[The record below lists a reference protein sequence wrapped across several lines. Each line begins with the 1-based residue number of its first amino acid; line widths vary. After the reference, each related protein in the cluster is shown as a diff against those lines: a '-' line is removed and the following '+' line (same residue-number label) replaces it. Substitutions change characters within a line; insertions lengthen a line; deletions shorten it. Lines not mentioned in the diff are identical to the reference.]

1 MVPKTNK
8 KNSFTMAKRKKTL
21 TLTEEHIALISH
33 VKFEKFVFDDKE
45 HLSQLKGLVDNLKLD
60 SVAKDYNNSLLDEI
74 HNLNPLARFGWG
86 VDQWNL
92 FGGTYVLEDVA
103 MILGYFDQAIENS
116 ETLAGGRRFPEELE
130 EKMYTLYEYI
140 CDNLEDILVLAFT
153 FIPNGGL
160 VPGVYEYVDYKWSKK
175 KEKK

>member
-1 MVPKTNK
+1 
-8 KNSFTMAKRKKTL
+8 MARRKKIL

-45 HLSQLKGLVDNLKLD
+45 HFKMLKDLVNDLKLNEEVNEYNE
-60 SVAKDYNNSLLDEI
+60 SVLNEI
-74 HNLNPLARFGWG
+74 HNLNPHSRFGWG
-86 VDQWNL
+86 IDQWCL

-116 ETLAGGRRFPEELE
+116 ETLAEGRRFPAELE

-140 CDNLEDILVLAFT
+140 CENMEDILTLTLT
-153 FIPNGGL
+153 FSGKGGIT
-160 VPGVYEYVDYKWSKK
+160 PGTYEYSNYNWIK
-175 KEKK
+175 KEEKK

>member
-1 MVPKTNK
+1 
-8 KNSFTMAKRKKTL
+8 MAKRKKTL
-21 TLTEEHIALISH
+21 TLTEEHIALIAH

-45 HLSQLKGLVDNLKLD
+45 HLSHLKGLVNDLKLD
-60 SVAKDYNNSLLDEI
+60 EDWKEHNDYLLDEI
-74 HNLNPLARFGWG
+74 HNLNPHSRFGWG

-116 ETLAGGRRFPEELE
+116 ETLATGRRFPEELE
-130 EKMYTLYEYI
+130 EKMYNLYEYI
-140 CDNLEDILVLAFT
+140 CDNFDDILVLT
-153 FIPNGGL
+153 FALAGQGGL
-160 VPGVYEYVDYKWSKK
+160 VPGTYEYVDYQWTKK

>member
-1 MVPKTNK
+1 
-8 KNSFTMAKRKKTL
+8 MAKRKKTL

-45 HLSQLKGLVDNLKLD
+45 HLLQMKGLVNSLKLSEDAQEMND
-60 SVAKDYNNSLLDEI
+60 SILEEI
-74 HNLNPLARFGWG
+74 HNLDPHSRFGWG
-86 VDQWNL
+86 IDQWNL

-116 ETLAGGRRFPEELE
+116 ETIAGGRRFPEELE

-140 CDNLEDILVLAFT
+140 CDNMEDILVLSFT
-153 FIPNGGL
+153 FLGDGGL
-160 VPGVYEYVDYKWSKK
+160 VPGTYEYVDYKWSKK

>member
-1 MVPKTNK
+1 MV
-8 KNSFTMAKRKKTL
+8 KRKKRL

-45 HLSQLKGLVDNLKLD
+45 HLAQLKHLVDDLKLLD
-60 SVAKDYNNSLLDEI
+60 DAKEYNEGLLEEI
-74 HNLNPLARFGWG
+74 HNLNPHSRFGWG

-116 ETLAGGRRFPEELE
+116 EALAGGRRFPEELE

-140 CDNLEDILVLAFT
+140 CDNLEDILVLTFT
-153 FIPNGGL
+153 FATNGGL
-160 VPGVYEYVDYKWSKK
+160 TPGTYEYVDYKWIKK